1 LGADVLFPSQ
11 RHEKLFALSNGR
23 TVLFS
28 GKNIAI
34 LGYFSVLLVHGKV
47 GRTTTRIFG
56 VVVLAD
62 KLICSNDHA
71 TAFCTAFRSFNSSF
85 KI

>member
-1 LGADVLFPSQ
+1 
-11 RHEKLFALSNGR
+11 
-23 TVLFS
+23 VLFS

-34 LGYFSVLLVHGKV
+34 LRFKTLGSVHGKA

-62 KLICSNDHA
+62 KLICSNDDA
-71 TAFCTAFRSFNSSF
+71 TAFCTAFRSLNSSF